1 MSSRKTRIPLLT
13 KKKPPP
19 LLASPASFR
28 KQSGVLIVTNLI
40 LIGMPICR
48 YVFVGTGRLV
58 VVVVV
63 AIVAV
68 VVAAVVLVVVLVC
81 VCDCGV
87 STTINRLITLL
98 LLFVCVVE
106 AV

>member
-19 LLASPASFR
+19 SLASPASFR
-28 KQSGVLIVTNLI
+28 KQNGVLIVTNLI

-48 YVFVGTGRLV
+48 YVFVGTGRL

-98 LLFVCVVE
+98 LLFVCVVG

>member
-1 MSSRKTRIPLLT
+1 
-13 KKKPPP
+13 
-19 LLASPASFR
+19 
-28 KQSGVLIVTNLI
+28 
-40 LIGMPICR
+40 MPICR
-48 YVFVGTGRLV
+48 YVFVGTGRL